1 MILDMICANMNAVHM
16 RNQTARVACKGVT
29 YDAAATIKIVSK
41 QEVYVVSKVYVVAAK
56 RSAIGSM
63 LGTLKD
69 ATTAYVG
76 GEVLKAALAAANVQ
90 PEWLNEVIVGNVL
103 PAGLGQGP
111 GRQVALAAGVP
122 VEIPAY
128 SLNMVCGSGMKA
140 VMNAATTIAAGK
152 ADLIAAGGA
161 EIMSGAPYIVP
172 NKIRSGCK
180 MGDMKMIDHMI
191 YDALTDAYGGVHM
204 GITAENVADR
214 FGLTRQMQD
223 EFAIAS
229 QQKAIAAQDAGNFTE
244 EIVPITV
251 KQGKAEVVFAADEYI
266 NRKTS
271 LEKLGTLRPA
281 FKKDGTV
288 TAGNASGINDGASV
302 LVLASE
308 KAVAEHNLTPMAELV
323 GWGQGGVEPDV
334 MGLGPVP
341 AIANA
346 LKDAGMKLS
355 QMEVL
360 ELNEAFA
367 AQSLGVVKLLSQQ
380 HDLTEEE
387 IKDRTNP
394 NGGAIALG
402 HPVGASGNRIIVT
415 LLHEMKRSNKEYGL
429 ASLCIGG
436 GMGTAVILKKL

>member
-1 MILDMICANMNAVHM
+1 MN
-16 RNQTARVACKGVT
+16 
-29 YDAAATIKIVSK
+29 
-41 QEVYVVSKVYVVAAK
+41 KVYVVAAK

-69 ATTAYVG
+69 TTPAYIG
-76 GEVLKAALAAANVQ
+76 GEVLKAAMAFAKVEPQ
-90 PEWLNEVIVGNVL
+90 WLDEVIVGNVL

-122 VEIPAY
+122 VEVPAY

-140 VMNAATTIAAGK
+140 VINAASAIAAGK

-161 EIMSGAPYIVP
+161 EVMSGAPYLVSG
-172 NKIRSGCK
+172 KTRSGCK

-191 YDALTDAYGGVHM
+191 FDALTDAYGGMHM
-204 GITAENVADR
+204 GITAENVAER
-214 FGLTRQMQD
+214 YGITRQMQD

-229 QQKAIAAQDAGNFTE
+229 QTKAISAQDSGKFVE

-251 KQGKAEVVFAADEYI
+251 KQGKTEVVFAADEYI
-266 NRKTS
+266 NRKTT

-281 FKKDGTV
+281 FKKDGSV
-288 TAGNASGINDGASV
+288 TAGNASGINDGASF
-302 LVLASE
+302 LILASE
-308 KAVAEHNLTPMAELV
+308 KAVAEHNLQPLAELV
-323 GWGQGGVEPDV
+323 GCGQGGVEPDV

-367 AQSLGVVKLLSQQ
+367 AQSLGVVHLLAEQ
-380 HDLTEEE
+380 HDLTEDE
-387 IKDRTNP
+387 IKARTNL

-415 LLHEMKRSNKEYGL
+415 LLHEMMRSGKEYGL

-436 GMGTAVILKKL
+436 GMGTAVILKRV

>member
-1 MILDMICANMNAVHM
+1 MN
-16 RNQTARVACKGVT
+16 K
-29 YDAAATIKIVSK
+29 
-41 QEVYVVSKVYVVAAK
+41 VYVVSAK

-63 LGTLKD
+63 LGALKD
-69 ATTAYVG
+69 TTPAYIG
-76 GEVLKAALAAANVQ
+76 GEVLKAALAAGNVS
-90 PEWLNEVIVGNVL
+90 PEWLDEVIVGNVL

-122 VEIPAY
+122 VRIPAY

-140 VMNAATTIAAGK
+140 VINAAASIQAGK

-161 EIMSGAPYIVP
+161 EVMSGAPYLVSG
-172 NKIRSGCK
+172 KTRSGCK

-191 YDALTDAYGGVHM
+191 FDALTDAYGGMHM
-204 GITAENVADR
+204 GITAENVAER
-214 FGLTRQMQD
+214 YGITRQMQD

-229 QQKAIAAQDAGNFTE
+229 QQKAIAAQDAGKFVD

-251 KQGKAEVVFAADEYI
+251 KQGKTEVVFAADEYI
-266 NRKTS
+266 NRKTT

-281 FKKDGTV
+281 FKKDGSV
-288 TAGNASGINDGASV
+288 TAGNASGINDGASF
-302 LVLASE
+302 LILASE
-308 KAVAEHNLTPMAELV
+308 KAVKEHNLQPIAELI
-323 GWGQGGVEPDV
+323 GCGQGGVEPDV

-355 QMEVL
+355 EMEVL

-367 AQSLGVVKLLSQQ
+367 AQSLGVVKLLAEQ
-380 HDLTEEE
+380 HDLTEDE
-387 IKDRTNP
+387 IKARTNL

-415 LLHEMKRSNKEYGL
+415 LLHELIHSGKEIGL

-436 GMGTAVILKKL
+436 GMGTAVILRRL

>member
-1 MILDMICANMNAVHM
+1 MNKV
-16 RNQTARVACKGVT
+16 
-29 YDAAATIKIVSK
+29 YIVS
-41 QEVYVVSKVYVVAAK
+41 AK
-56 RSAIGSM
+56 RSALGSM

-69 ATTAYVG
+69 CTATWLGAQ
-76 GEVLKAALAAANVQ
+76 VLKAALEAGNVD
-90 PEWLNEVIVGNVL
+90 PAWLDEVVVGNVL

-111 GRQVALAAGVP
+111 ARQVSIGAGVP
-122 VEIPAY
+122 IEVPAY

-140 VMNAATTIAAGK
+140 VMNAATAIAAGK
-152 ADLIAAGGA
+152 ANLIAAGGT
-161 EIMSGAPYIVP
+161 EVMSGAPYLVP
-172 NKIRSGCK
+172 GKVRSGNK
-180 MGDMKMIDHMI
+180 MGQMSMADHMLL
-191 YDALTDAYGGVHM
+191 DSLTDSFGGMHM
-204 GITAENVADR
+204 GITAENVAER

-229 QQKAIAAQDAGNFTE
+229 QQKAAAAQDAGNFVE
-244 EIVPITV
+244 EIVPLTV
-251 KQGKAEVVFAADEYI
+251 KQGRKEVVFAADEFI
-266 NRKTS
+266 NRNTS

-288 TAGNASGINDGASV
+288 TAGNASGINDGASF
-302 LVLASE
+302 LILASE
-308 KAVAEHNLTPMAELV
+308 KAVAEHNLQPMAELV
-323 GWGQGGVEPDV
+323 GFGQGGVEPDV

-355 QMEVL
+355 EMEVL

-367 AQSLGVVKLLSQQ
+367 AQSLGVVKLLAEQ
-380 HDLTEEE
+380 HDLTEDE
-387 IKDRTNP
+387 IKARTNV

-415 LLHEMKRSNKEYGL
+415 LLHELKRSGKQYGL

-436 GMGTAVILKKL
+436 GMGTAVIVKRV

>member
-1 MILDMICANMNAVHM
+1 M
-16 RNQTARVACKGVT
+16 
-29 YDAAATIKIVSK
+29 
-41 QEVYVVSKVYVVAAK
+41 SKVYVVSAK

-69 ATTAYVG
+69 VSAPWLGAQ
-76 GEVLKAALAAANVQ
+76 VLKAALAEAKVE
-90 PEWLNEVIVGNVL
+90 PTWLDEVVVGNVL

-111 GRQVALAAGVP
+111 GRQVAIGAGVP
-122 VEIPAY
+122 DAIPAY

-152 ADLIAAGGA
+152 ANLIAAGGT
-161 EIMSGAPYIVP
+161 EIMSGAPYLVP
-172 NKIRSGCK
+172 GKTRSGSK
-180 MGDMKMIDHMI
+180 MGDMKLIDHMI
-191 YDALTDAYGGVHM
+191 FDSLTDAYGGMHM
-204 GITAENVADR
+204 GITAENVAER
-214 FGLTRQMQD
+214 YGITRQMQD

-229 QQKAIAAQDAGNFTE
+229 QQKAIAAQDAGKFVN
-244 EIVPITV
+244 EIVPVTV
-251 KQGKAEVVFAADEYI
+251 KVGRNEVVFEADEYI
-266 NRKTS
+266 NRKTT

-288 TAGNASGINDGASV
+288 TAGNASGINDGASF

-308 KAVAEHNLTPMAELV
+308 EAVAKYNLQPMAELV
-323 GWGQGGVEPDV
+323 GWGQGGVAPDV

-355 QMEVL
+355 EMEVL

-367 AQSLGVVKLLSQQ
+367 AQSLGVVKLLAQQ
-380 HDLTEEE
+380 HDLSEEE
-387 IKDRTNP
+387 IKARTNP

-415 LLHEMKRSNKEYGL
+415 LAHELKRSGKKFGL

-436 GMGTAVILKKL
+436 GMGTAVILKNL

>member
-1 MILDMICANMNAVHM
+1 M
-16 RNQTARVACKGVT
+16 
-29 YDAAATIKIVSK
+29 
-41 QEVYVVSKVYVVAAK
+41 SKVYIVAAK
-56 RSAIGSM
+56 RSALGSM

-69 ATTAYVG
+69 CTATWLG
-76 GEVLKAALAAANVQ
+76 SQVLKATLEAGKVDPA
-90 PEWLNEVIVGNVL
+90 WLDEVVVGNVL

-111 GRQVALAAGVP
+111 ARQVSIGAGVP
-122 VEIPAY
+122 IEVPAY

-140 VMNAATTIAAGK
+140 VMNAATAIAAGK
-152 ADLIAAGGA
+152 ANLIAAGGT
-161 EIMSGAPYIVP
+161 EVMSGAPYLVP
-172 NKIRSGCK
+172 GKVRSGNK
-180 MGDMKMIDHMI
+180 MGQMNMADHMLL
-191 YDALTDAYGGVHM
+191 DSLTDSFGGMHM
-204 GITAENVADR
+204 GITAENVAER

-223 EFAIAS
+223 EFAIGS
-229 QQKAIAAQDAGNFTE
+229 QQKAAAAQDAGKFEE
-244 EIVPITV
+244 EIVPLTV
-251 KQGKAEVVFAADEYI
+251 KMGRKEVVFAADEFI
-266 NRKTS
+266 NRNTS

-288 TAGNASGINDGASV
+288 TAGNASGINDGASF
-302 LVLASE
+302 LILASE
-308 KAVAEHNLTPMAELV
+308 QAVKEYNLQPMAELI

-355 QMEVL
+355 EMEVL

-367 AQSLGVVKLLSQQ
+367 AQSLGVVRLLSEQ
-380 HDLTEEE
+380 HDLTEDE
-387 IKDRTNP
+387 IKERTNV

-415 LLHEMKRSNKEYGL
+415 LLHELKRSGKQYGL

-436 GMGTAVILKKL
+436 GMGTAVILKSL

>member
-1 MILDMICANMNAVHM
+1 MN
-16 RNQTARVACKGVT
+16 
-29 YDAAATIKIVSK
+29 
-41 QEVYVVSKVYVVAAK
+41 KVYVVAAK

-63 LGTLKD
+63 LGSLKD
-69 ATTAYVG
+69 STPAYIG
-76 GEVLKAALAAANVQ
+76 SEVLKAALVAGNVK
-90 PEWLNEVIVGNVL
+90 PEWLDEVIVGNVL

-111 GRQVALAAGVP
+111 GRQVAIAAGVP
-122 VEIPAY
+122 VTIPAY

-140 VMNAATTIAAGK
+140 VINAAAAIQAGK

-161 EIMSGAPYIVP
+161 EIMSAAPYLVTG
-172 NKIRSGCK
+172 KTRSGTK
-180 MGDMKMIDHMI
+180 MGDLKMIDHMI
-191 YDALTDAYGGVHM
+191 YDALTDAYGGMHM
-204 GITAENVADR
+204 GITAENVAER
-214 FGLTRQMQD
+214 YGISRQMQD

-229 QQKAIAAQDAGNFTE
+229 QKKAIAAQDAGKFTE

-251 KQGKAEVVFAADEYI
+251 KVGRNEVIFDADEYI
-266 NRKTS
+266 NRKTT

-288 TAGNASGINDGASV
+288 TAGNASGINDGASF
-302 LVLASE
+302 LILASE
-308 KAVAEHNLTPMAELV
+308 KAVAEHNLQPLAELV
-323 GWGQGGVEPDV
+323 GCGQGGVEPDV

-355 QMEVL
+355 EMEVL

-367 AQSLGVVKLLSQQ
+367 AQSLGVVQLLAQQ
-380 HDLTEEE
+380 HDLTEEQ
-387 IKDRTNP
+387 IKERTNV

-415 LLHEMKRSNKEYGL
+415 LLHELKHSGKQYGL

-436 GMGTAVILKKL
+436 GMGTAVILKNI